1 MSKKYP
7 LFDDDITVEE
17 MDDLTNDIMML
28 LASFSGKLYSQR
40 AKENKRKRNIENK

>member
-1 MSKKYP
+1 MENVKEIVY
-7 LFDDDITVEE
+7 TETE
-17 MDDLTNDIMML
+17 DLTNDIMML